1 MKLSAVILLAAS
13 ATTSVAADKVS
24 AWKITSLSSGDRSNL
39 CDRQIQTCQ
48 NNCGGPDEAPMAFCN
63 STTMAWGC
71 GCKAKTP
78 DFETWNW
85 PVPAADC
92 SGSNQVCQAN
102 CNAAS
107 GDRNKCFSNC
117 SDTHKCNTED
127 APVSYTTSKDVSTL
141 PQYIGP
147 AVSYKGDELGDL
159 NDGNNRDNLVSSAED
174 AGSASDDSVSDSDTS
189 AATTLLKSAGLAALA
204 AISVTIAF

>member
-107 GDRNKCFSNC
+107 GDRNK
-117 SDTHKCNTED
+117 
-127 APVSYTTSKDVSTL
+127 
-141 PQYIGP
+141 
-147 AVSYKGDELGDL
+147 
-159 NDGNNRDNLVSSAED
+159 
-174 AGSASDDSVSDSDTS
+174 
-189 AATTLLKSAGLAALA
+189 
-204 AISVTIAF
+204 

>member
-159 NDGNNRDNLVSSAED
+159 NDGNDRDNLVSSAED